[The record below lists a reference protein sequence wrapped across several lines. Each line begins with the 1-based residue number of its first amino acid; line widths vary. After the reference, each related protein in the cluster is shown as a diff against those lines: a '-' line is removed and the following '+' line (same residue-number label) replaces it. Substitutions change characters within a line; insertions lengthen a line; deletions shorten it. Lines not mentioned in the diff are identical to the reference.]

1 MTRVCFARIIRKKEV
16 GRITAVIIYILIVS
30 IISAVLTVY
39 DKSAAKNGGQRI
51 SERCLLILAAMGGAG
66 TMLAVMKTIRHKTR
80 KAKFMVTLPVL
91 FAAHIIGIC
100 LLVRYGIV

>member
-1 MTRVCFARIIRKKEV
+1 M

-39 DKSAAKNGGQRI
+39 DKSAAKRGEKRI

>member
-1 MTRVCFARIIRKKEV
+1 M

>member
-1 MTRVCFARIIRKKEV
+1 MRY
-16 GRITAVIIYILIVS
+16 G
-30 IISAVLTVY
+30 Y
-39 DKSAAKNGGQRI
+39 DKSAAKRGEQRI

-80 KAKFMVTLPVL
+80 KAKFMVTLPVFFGL
-91 FAAHIIGIC
+91 HIIGIC

>member
-1 MTRVCFARIIRKKEV
+1 MDFALIIRKKEV
-16 GRITAVIIYILIVS
+16 GRITVIIIYILVVS

-39 DKSAAKNGGQRI
+39 DKEAAKNGGQRI

-80 KAKFMVTLPVL
+80 KTKFMVMLPVF

-100 LLVRYGIV
+100 LLLRYGIV

>member
-1 MTRVCFARIIRKKEV
+1 MCFARIIRKKEV
-16 GRITAVIIYILIVS
+16 GRITAVIIYILVVS
-30 IISAVLTVY
+30 IISAVLTLY

-80 KAKFMVTLPVL
+80 KAKFMVTLPVF

>member
-1 MTRVCFARIIRKKEV
+1 MDFALIIRKKEV
-16 GRITAVIIYILIVS
+16 GKITVIIIYILVIS

-39 DKSAAKNGGQRI
+39 DKEAAKNGGQRI

-80 KAKFMVTLPVL
+80 KTKFMVMLPMFFGL
-91 FAAHIIGIC
+91 HIIGIC
-100 LLVRYGIV
+100 LLARYGIM

>member
-1 MTRVCFARIIRKKEV
+1 MGK
-16 GRITAVIIYILIVS
+16 ITVIIIYILIVS
-30 IISAVLTVY
+30 IISAVLTLY
-39 DKSAAKNGGQRI
+39 DKSAAKRGEKRI

>member
-1 MTRVCFARIIRKKEV
+1 MTRVDFALIIRKKEV
-16 GRITAVIIYILIVS
+16 GKITAIIIYILVIS

-39 DKSAAKNGGQRI
+39 DKSAAKRGEQRI
-51 SERCLLILAAMGGAG
+51 SERCLLVLAAMGGAG

-80 KAKFMVTLPVL
+80 KAEFMVTLPVFFGL
-91 FAAHIIGIC
+91 HIIGIC